1 MNVDSHINYV
11 ELPARDLEQVK
22 RFYSQAFGWTFE
34 DFGAEYIAFHGAGL
48 DGGFFKADL
57 AVSAKSG
64 SALVVLYAD
73 DLAATLER
81 VKTFGATIAQEVF
94 DFPGG
99 QRFHFLDPV
108 GNELAVWSPPV
119 DSAS

>member
-1 MNVDSHINYV
+1 MNIDSQINYV

-34 DFGAEYIAFHGAGL
+34 DFGTEYTAFHGAGL

-57 AVSAKSG
+57 ATSAKSG
-64 SALVVLYAD
+64 SALVVLYAE
-73 DLAATLER
+73 DLSATLER
-81 VKTFGATIAQEVF
+81 VKTHGATIAQEIF

-108 GNELAVWSPPV
+108 GNELAVWSAPSESV
-119 DSAS
+119 